1 MLYPKKVPHG
11 IMFHHFHGGTHV
23 RSQGSLSQDD
33 FKNIVSHLGVKRFL
47 SPAEWLEGLAKKTL
61 RDSDLCLTFDDGLLS
76 QPEIALPVL
85 DHFKLKA
92 FWFVY
97 SGVFSASP
105 AGQALAG
112 QTGGEGFGNL
122 EIYRSFR
129 TKYFDN
135 MEDFYR
141 LFFSKVSERGI
152 FTAVDEEV
160 IKEQQKLFP
169 FYSIND
175 IQFRFLRDKALGGEN
190 YEKIMDSMLED
201 YQVAKSDLAKNLWMS
216 NQDLKQLISNGH
228 SIGLHSY
235 SHPTDLADLSP
246 QRQLEEYQKN
256 YSHLEEVCGKKPV
269 AMAHP
274 CNSYSNDTL
283 EILKQL
289 GISCGFRSNMFPRR
303 AGDPLNTNALEIA
316 REDHANTMRVI

>member
-11 IMFHHFHGGTHV
+11 IMFHHFHGRTHV

-33 FKNIVSHLGVKRFL
+33 FKNILNRLGVKRFL

-61 RDSDLCLTFDDGLLS
+61 RNSDLCLTFDDGLLS
-76 QPEIALPVL
+76 QLEIALPVL

-97 SGVFSASP
+97 SGVFSVS
-105 AGQALAG
+105 
-112 QTGGEGFGNL
+112 GGESFGNL
-122 EIYRSFR
+122 EIYRLFR
-129 TKYFDN
+129 AKYFDN

-141 LFFSKVSERGI
+141 LFFDKVSERGI
-152 FTAVDEEV
+152 STAVDEGV

-169 FYSIND
+169 FYSVND
-175 IQFRFLRDKALGGEN
+175 IRFRFLRDKALGREN

-216 NQDLKQLISNGH
+216 NQDLKQLTINGH

-283 EILKQL
+283 AILKQL
-289 GISCGFRSNMFPRR
+289 GIGCGFRSNMFPRR
-303 AGDPLNTNALEIA
+303 VGDRLNMNDLEIA
-316 REDHANTMRVI
+316 REDHSNIMRALSRDL